1 MAFRGKQSEQ
11 AAFVGNKLNFLF
23 NTVRKPSGEEYS
35 LEDVGRATGFHP
47 SYIGRMR
54 DGKVANPGREVL
66 AGLSTF
72 FHVDPGFWFR
82 AGNELVESEPD
93 SSTINV
99 VSRKLGRANLTAE
112 QEKMFERMVD
122 HVIALVKEAQARS
135 ANEGLSS
142 DEASE

>member
-1 MAFRGKQSEQ
+1 
-11 AAFVGNKLNFLF
+11 
-23 NTVRKPSGEEYS
+23 
-35 LEDVGRATGFHP
+35 
-47 SYIGRMR
+47 MR

-66 AGLSTF
+66 AGLSNF

-142 DEASE
+142 DESSEQG